1 MLSVLGTQIAMV
13 LMNYDSFKKMI
24 PSVISLLGIEGAVTE
39 ALAKARAEAAAAGA
53 TENLTRA
60 QTLKITLGV
69 ILAKLKEIAVDTLH
83 NTVRK
88 IAIVLQTILNALTGN
103 LGPII
108 QIAAGAIAAITIA
121 MSA

>member
-108 QIAAGAIAAITIA
+108 QIAAGAIAAITVA